1 MEGRPTHRGMQGQ
14 QAGAPWCA
22 APDLKGAAVRGSGRF
37 QTSRAAAGYSMAS
50 GRATAVASQ
59 GAAAGGMGANVRFWT
74 LCMMSAVAALALV
87 SSHAHAAGNDRQ
99 AVVVDSTGSVS
110 GGRPDVVYDSQN
122 GVSGGAPATTYETA
136 PFKNDRVTGNPEK
149 RDKVVTLK
157 PGPKGQG
164 AGVPATPAT
173 PATPA
178 KPAGDDGSQNNPNN
192 LPFVPYINVT
202 PGQYGGQGGGTSGT
216 GGAGTGL
223 HAGSSTGLRSGS
235 TGLNATTRGGTGIAP
250 APKAPSN

>member
-1 MEGRPTHRGMQGQ
+1 MQGQ
-14 QAGAPWCA
+14 QAGAA
-22 APDLKGAAVRGSGRF
+22 QGAVRH
-37 QTSRAAAGYSMAS
+37 
-50 GRATAVASQ
+50 
-59 GAAAGGMGANVRFWT
+59 ANVRFWT
-74 LCMMSAVAALALV
+74 FGMMSVVSALALV
-87 SSHAHAAGNDRQ
+87 SLHAHAAGSDRQ

-136 PFKNDRVTGNPEK
+136 PFKNDRVTGNPAK

-173 PATPA
+173 PAR
-178 KPAGDDGSQNNPNN
+178 PAGDDGSQNNPNN

-202 PGQYGGQGGGTSGT
+202 PGQYGGQGGGSSGT

-235 TGLNATTRGGTGIAP
+235 TGLNATTRSGTGIAP